1 MWSMSIQSK
10 ISKKNNYIIVGG
22 TSGIGLATAD
32 YLRDLGENVIVGSRH
47 DNEESPHDYFQVDVT
62 SIKSINLFFIYI
74 KQKLKTVNGL
84 VYSVGITTQNKSIE
98 EFDEDVWKQI
108 IDVNVTGLLRLLKV
122 FYPLLLDCC
131 SKVVIVNSI
140 AAKKYS
146 EYSGF
151 EYTAS
156 KCALSGIVRQLA
168 IEWRQKGIM
177 INSIFPSMTNTPML
191 SSQLDEKQ
199 IENILGELPLN
210 KLAETLDSARAIEF
224 LLNPENNY
232 LTGTGINVTGGIHLD
247 G

>member
-1 MWSMSIQSK
+1 MWSMSIQSEM
-10 ISKKNNYIIVGG
+10 SNNNNYIIIGG

-32 YLRDLGENVIVGSRH
+32 YLRNLGENVIVGSRH

-98 EFDEDVWKQI
+98 EFDEEVWKQI
-108 IDVNVTGLLRLLKV
+108 IDVNVTGLLRVLKV
-122 FYPLLLDCC
+122 FYPLLRDCC
-131 SKVVIVNSI
+131 SNVVIVNSI
-140 AAKKYS
+140 ASKKYS

-199 IENILGELPLN
+199 IETISGELPLN

-232 LTGTGINVTGGIHLD
+232 MTGTGINVTGGIHLD